1 MIAMTKIRGGGGEM
15 IGRTLYDVTQLL
27 ESADRA
33 DERVRRV
40 LELLRD
46 LVPYEQCALLEARLG
61 HEERVVL
68 VPETSADERVV
79 VTRALVDIF
88 GQLVDTDA
96 RTCVVPGRPEEARL
110 AVPLVGLDEVMG
122 ILLVRSSVTEYSEEH
137 LRALSVIAAKLAAYI
152 TIRGTNAD
160 LAELA
165 RERDEARRA
174 VDAARAAKD
183 ELLDLV
189 SSELRIPLLSTGDR
203 ALDAL
208 EQRIQAQ
215 AKRLDDLL
223 GQARLASAELR
234 LTLREIAPALLEED
248 PSSPGGWRRRGQLG

>member
-1 MIAMTKIRGGGGEM
+1 MIGDDQKSGGEKM

-40 LELLRD
+40 LELLCT

-68 VPETSADERVV
+68 VPEPSAGERVV

-88 GQLVDTDA
+88 GQLVDTDG
-96 RTCVVPGRPEEARL
+96 RICVVPSRPEEARL

-122 ILLVRSSVTEYSEEH
+122 ILLVRSSVTEYGEDH

-160 LAELA
+160 LADLA
-165 RERDEARRA
+165 RG
-174 VDAARAAKD
+174 
-183 ELLDLV
+183 
-189 SSELRIPLLSTGDR
+189 SEGC
-203 ALDAL
+203 L
-208 EQRIQAQ
+208 EGLTAG
-215 AKRLDDLL
+215 AKREV
-223 GQARLASAELR
+223 SYIK
-234 LTLREIAPALLEED
+234 TIAHDRYFHGFRNPV
-248 PSSPGGWRRRGQLG
+248 RRGALSACRPIKP